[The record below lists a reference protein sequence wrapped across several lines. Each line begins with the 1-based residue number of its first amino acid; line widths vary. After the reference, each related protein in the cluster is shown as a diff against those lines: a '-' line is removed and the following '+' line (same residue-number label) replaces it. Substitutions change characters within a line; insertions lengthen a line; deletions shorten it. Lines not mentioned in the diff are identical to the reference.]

1 MPNIDDTLNVSM
13 QNIWEARG
21 LNKRDAERMA
31 ELVQVWART
40 NAKNKLRTDFY
51 NMHVNPENIGIAV
64 SCELEKKIEV
74 ACGWP
79 AKAVDMLAARS
90 IPDGFVFESGAQDND
105 LQRILRDNRLTWKY
119 EQAAISELIHSGM
132 AWTLSRNKVGRSNVA
147 IKAHSYESSSML
159 WDGVAERIDCGMTVI
174 RKRFMK
180 RYNTEVPDIVNLYTD
195 TDTVVI
201 TRTSDTHNWV
211 AEYFPHN
218 LGRPL
223 MEPMVYRP
231 AMGRP
236 FGRSRIT
243 RAVMALTMS
252 KLREDIRTEIGAEFY
267 TTPQRYLLGADE
279 QDFDMD
285 RYQAYIGN
293 IFVATKDEDGDV
305 PQYGQLSQGTM
316 QPHLD
321 YTRSLASQFSGE
333 TGIPLHSLGI
343 VSDNPDSAEAMQM
356 AERDLVQLA
365 EQMNR
370 GNEEALRNVALMAM
384 ALDKG
389 ERASLDDLNDDE
401 YSVMVKWHNATMP
414 NIAAAGDSW
423 LKWATV
429 APWLSE
435 TDEFLEGMGFDRATI
450 RRMLNEKRRIQG
462 RTFMEVTRADDTA
475 EVDSGVFGAVET
487 PQGAG
492 ATVRVAGALGA
503 AGSRANG
510 GIVAE

>member
-1 MPNIDDTLNVSM
+1 MPNIDDTLNTSM
-13 QNIWEARG
+13 QSIWEARG
-21 LNKRDAERMA
+21 LRKRDAERMA
-31 ELVQVWART
+31 DLVQVWA
-40 NAKNKLRTDFY
+40 AKRWKNMLRTDFY
-51 NMHVNPENIGIAV
+51 NMHIKPQSIGIAV
-64 SCELEKKIEV
+64 SCELEKKIDA

-90 IPDGFVFESGAQDND
+90 IPDGFVFESGSQADE

-119 EQAAISELIHSGM
+119 EQAAISELVHSGM

-147 IKAHSYESSSML
+147 IKAHSFESSALL
-159 WDGVAERIDCGMTVI
+159 WDGTNERIDCGMTII
-174 RKRFMK
+174 RTRHITN
-180 RYNTEVPDIVNLYTD
+180 YGGAAPDVVNLYTD

-201 TRTSDTHNWV
+201 KRLADTKNWE

-370 GNEEALRNVALMAM
+370 GNEESLRNVALMAM

-389 ERASLDDLNDDE
+389 AQASMDDLSDDE

-423 LKWATV
+423 LKWATT

-435 TDEFLEGMGFDRATI
+435 TEEFLEGMGFDRATI

-462 RTFMEVTRADDTA
+462 RSFMEVSRADDTA
-475 EVDSGVFGAVET
+475 ESDTGVFGAAET
-487 PQGAG
+487 AQGAG
-492 ATVRVAGALGA
+492 SAVRVAGVIGD
-503 AGSRANG
+503 AGSRQNG